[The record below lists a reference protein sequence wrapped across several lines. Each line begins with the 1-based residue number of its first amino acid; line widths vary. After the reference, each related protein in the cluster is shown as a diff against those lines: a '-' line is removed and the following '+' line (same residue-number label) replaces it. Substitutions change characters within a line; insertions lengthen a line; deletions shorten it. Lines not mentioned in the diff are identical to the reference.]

1 MDRMDMPA
9 RTPLKGL
16 LVLLALAGC
25 SSGRT
30 GSSGPEPVGRP
41 AGTATA
47 ATRVM
52 EVPAMEAFDRAVA
65 KGTRLRS
72 GAPGPRY
79 WQQWADYRLEA
90 ELNPVSKR
98 LTGQGRDP
106 VLQSVARHPRHR
118 LRPAAAQH
126 LRPGQPA

>member
-1 MDRMDMPA
+1 MDRTDMPA
-9 RTPLKGL
+9 RIPLKGL

-30 GSSGPEPVGRP
+30 GSSGPAPAAGP
-41 AGTATA
+41 AGTASA
-47 ATRVM
+47 GTRVM
-52 EVPAMEAFDRAVA
+52 EVPAMESFDRAVA
-65 KGTRLRS
+65 NGTRLRS

-98 LTGQGRDP
+98 LTGKAGIRYHN
-106 VLQSVARHPRHR
+106 R
-118 LRPAAAQH
+118 
-126 LRPGQPA
+126 